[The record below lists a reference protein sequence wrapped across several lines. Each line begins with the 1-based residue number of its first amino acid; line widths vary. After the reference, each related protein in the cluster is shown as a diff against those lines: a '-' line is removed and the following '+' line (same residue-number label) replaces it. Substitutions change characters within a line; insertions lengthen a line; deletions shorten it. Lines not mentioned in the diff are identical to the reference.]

1 VRSDWRV
8 VSNPSISGHQAARL
22 PDFIGIGPP
31 RTATTWLHRV
41 LAGRVGFPSG
51 RKETDFFSRNF
62 EHGLDWYLGY
72 FRDCPADQPMG
83 EFSPMYFAD
92 AHAAE
97 RIARTIPH
105 CRIIA
110 SFRDPVDRAWSQWRL
125 MVRQAWTRL
134 DFVAAFQRH
143 HELRESGR
151 YGHYLED
158 WIAKFG
164 RDRVLVLIYEDL
176 EADPQGFLDQ
186 VCDFI
191 GAPRFPLSDS
201 PFGDQRVHTVPVAP
215 RSYRLARIARKFMR
229 FLNERQY
236 HRTARRLATTAL
248 WRLCFEGGAPF
259 APPTAEQDARV
270 REIFRGEVE
279 GLEGIIG
286 RDLSAWKTPR
296 GPAEKK
302 NAGAVTRVGA

>member
-1 VRSDWRV
+1 
-8 VSNPSISGHQAARL
+8 VSNPSSSGHRAARL
-22 PDFIGIGPP
+22 PDFIGVGPP

-41 LAGRVGFPSG
+41 LSGHVGFPEG

-62 EHGLDWYLGY
+62 ARGLDWYLGY
-72 FRDCPADQPMG
+72 FRNCRADQPMG
-83 EFSPMYFAD
+83 EFSPMYFSD
-92 AHAAE
+92 AHAAS
-97 RIARTIPH
+97 RIAETIPR

-134 DFVAAFQRH
+134 DFAAAVGRH

-164 RDRVLVLIYEDL
+164 RERVLVLIYEDL
-176 EADPQGFLDQ
+176 EDDPQAFLDR

-191 GAPRFPLSDS
+191 GARRFALSDS
-201 PFGDQRVHTVPVAP
+201 PVGTERVHTVPVAP
-215 RSYRLARIARKFMR
+215 RSYRLARNARKFMR

-236 HRTARRLATTAL
+236 HRAARRLASTAL
-248 WRLCFEGGAPF
+248 WRFCFEGGAPF
-259 APPTAEQDARV
+259 SPPSAETDAQV
-270 REIFRGEVE
+270 RAMFRADVE
-279 GLEGIIG
+279 RLEEIIG
-286 RDLSAWKTPR
+286 RELSAWKAPR
-296 GPAEKK
+296 AASANKSAAAISR
-302 NAGAVTRVGA
+302 AGA